1 MSYLLLF
8 KIPAASLQFLF
19 ATVVILKR
27 GDVGDD
33 YNDGWTGAI
42 LFKIKLNHV
51 PWLADGFDR

>member
-19 ATVVILKR
+19 AAVVILKH
-27 GDVGDD
+27 GDVGAN
-33 YNDGWTGAI
+33 YNDGWTGVT

-51 PWLADGFDR
+51 PWLAGGFDR